1 MTTPATADERISRLE
16 GAFQAFSVMVN
27 NMVTREEMQ
36 AHLATIMAGFDS
48 LRSEMR
54 ISDESLRTEMRASDE
69 SLRSELRS
77 EMRASNESLRT
88 ELRAEMR
95 ASNESLRAE
104 MRAEIRAAFAE
115 ERAERRASEIRN
127 TRWIIGA
134 IFAATTLAVAAIK
147 LIP

>member
-36 AHLATIMAGFDS
+36 AHISTIMEAIEGV
-48 LRSEMR
+48 RSEMR

-69 SLRSELRS
+69 SLRSELRA

-88 ELRAEMR
+88 EMR

>member
-1 MTTPATADERISRLE
+1 MTTPATVDERINRLE

-48 LRSEMR
+48 LR
-54 ISDESLRTEMRASDE
+54 
-69 SLRSELRS
+69 
-77 EMRASNESLRT
+77 
-88 ELRAEMR
+88 
-95 ASNESLRAE
+95 AE
-104 MRAEIRAAFAE
+104 MRAEIRAAVEA
-115 ERAERRASEIRN
+115 ERADRRESEIRN

-134 IFAATTLAVAAIK
+134 IFAAATLVVAATK

>member
-1 MTTPATADERISRLE
+1 MTTPATVDERISRLE

-36 AHLATIMAGFDS
+36 AHIATLMEAIDGV
-48 LRSEMR
+48 RSEMR
-54 ISDESLRTEMRASDE
+54 TSDESLRTEMRTSDE
-69 SLRSELRS
+69 SLR
-77 EMRASNESLRT
+77 T
-88 ELRAEMR
+88 EMR